1 MDAKYHNII
10 DGWKWRIAL
19 NLVGFLV
26 WLTASIAL
34 LVAATS

>member
-10 DGWKWRIAL
+10 DGWESRIAL

-34 LVAATS
+34 MVATS